1 MQSRGVADKEIA
13 IRAGNY
19 IEEDKKEGEKILP
32 KNFHHDWAKG
42 LNQIKIKYWVDEL
55 LFKWV
60 QICDQQYQ
68 SE

>member
-32 KNFHHDWAKG
+32 KNFHHD
-42 LNQIKIKYWVDEL
+42 
-55 LFKWV
+55 
-60 QICDQQYQ
+60 
-68 SE
+68 